1 MIWLIAIPSILVASL
16 FWIWS
21 GLRKAP
27 EGYENETGFHML
39 RKRARSGGVVAA
51 KKPDPLAR
59 SAASQ
64 KQINA

>member
-16 FWIWS
+16 IWIWS

-27 EGYENETGFHML
+27 EGYENETGFHIL
-39 RKRARSGGVVAA
+39 RKRARSSGVVTA
-51 KKPDPLAR
+51 KKPDPLAG
-59 SAASQ
+59 SATSQ